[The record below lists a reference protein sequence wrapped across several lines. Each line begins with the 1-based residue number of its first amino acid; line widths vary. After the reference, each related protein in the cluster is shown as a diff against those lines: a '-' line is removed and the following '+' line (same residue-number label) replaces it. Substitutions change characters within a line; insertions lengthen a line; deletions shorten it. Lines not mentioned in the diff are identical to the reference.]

1 MSLMIWITMIFF
13 RCVSVDHPSDSELLV
28 HLHETFLKF
37 KKKFQ
42 LFCLLK
48 GQSSSE
54 IVTGGFDEKS
64 VRI

>member
-1 MSLMIWITMIFF
+1 MIFF

-37 KKKFQ
+37 KKKKFE
-42 LFCLLK
+42 LFCSLK

-54 IVTGGFDEKS
+54 IVTGGSDERS